1 MSQRISPSAV
11 QAASDVRVMF
21 GRVKRRLKELAEHDD
36 LTPSQ
41 SSVLSRLDK
50 DGPASA
56 SELAAV
62 ERVRP
67 QSMAAILAGLRE
79 SDLIERHPDPE
90 DGRRQ
95 VVSLTTAGRHR
106 LQGDRKVRQE
116 WLARALQDG
125 CTETERQ
132 TIIKALALLDHALDT
147 TAAPRAATSR

>member
-1 MSQRISPSAV
+1 VITGSAT
-11 QAASDVRVMF
+11 QAASEVRVVF
-21 GRVKRRLKELAEHDD
+21 GRVKRRLKELAETDD

-56 SELAAV
+56 SELAAA
-62 ERVRP
+62 ERIRP
-67 QSMAAILAGLRE
+67 QSVAAILSALRE
-79 SDLIERHPDPE
+79 TNLIQRHPDPS

-116 WLARALQDG
+116 WLAQTLQDH
-125 CTETERQ
+125 CTEAERQ
-132 TIIKALALLDHALDT
+132 TIIKALALLDNALE
-147 TAAPRAATSR
+147 AATSR

>member
-1 MSQRISPSAV
+1 VSERISASAT
-11 QAASDVRVMF
+11 QAASEVRVVF
-21 GRVKRRLKELAEHDD
+21 GRVKRRLKELAETDD

-67 QSMAAILAGLRE
+67 QSIAAILAALRE
-79 SDLIERHPDPE
+79 ADLIQRHPDPQ

-116 WLARALQDG
+116 WLARTLQDH
-125 CTETERQ
+125 CTEAERQ
-132 TIIKALALLDHALDT
+132 SIINALSLLDHAIE
-147 TAAPRAATSR
+147 AATGR

>member
-1 MSQRISPSAV
+1 VITASAT
-11 QAASDVRVMF
+11 QAASEVRVVF
-21 GRVKRRLKELAEHDD
+21 GRVKRRLKELAETDD

-56 SELAAV
+56 SELAAA
-62 ERVRP
+62 ERIRP
-67 QSMAAILAGLRE
+67 QSVAAILTALRE
-79 SDLIERHPDPE
+79 ADLIQRHPDPS

-116 WLARALQDG
+116 WLAQTLQDH
-125 CTETERQ
+125 CTEAERQ
-132 TIIKALALLDHALDT
+132 TIIKALALLDNALE
-147 TAAPRAATSR
+147 AATSR

>member
-1 MSQRISPSAV
+1 MAGVSESAV
-11 QAASDVRVMF
+11 QAASQVRVVF
-21 GRVKRRLKELAEHDD
+21 GRVKRRLKALADTDD

-50 DGPASA
+50 EGPASA
-56 SELAAV
+56 SELAAA

-79 SDLIERHPDPE
+79 AELIERNPDPE

-95 VVSLTTAGRHR
+95 VVSLTTAGRNR

-116 WLARALQDG
+116 WLAETLQEH
-125 CTETERQ
+125 CTEAERQ
-132 TIIKALALLDHALDT
+132 TIIKALALLDHAIE
-147 TAAPRAATSR
+147 AATDR

>member
-1 MSQRISPSAV
+1 MAGVSESAV
-11 QAASDVRVMF
+11 QAASQVRVVF
-21 GRVKRRLKELAEHDD
+21 GRVKRRLKALADTDD

-50 DGPASA
+50 EGPASA
-56 SELAAV
+56 SELAAA

-79 SDLIERHPDPE
+79 AELLERNPDPE

-95 VVSLTTAGRHR
+95 VVSLTTAGRNR

-116 WLARALQDG
+116 WLAETLQEH
-125 CTETERQ
+125 CTEAERQ
-132 TIIKALALLDHALDT
+132 TIIKALALLDHAIE
-147 TAAPRAATSR
+147 AATDR

>member
-1 MSQRISPSAV
+1 MGQQISASAV
-11 QAASDVRVMF
+11 RAAGEVRVVF
-21 GRVKRRLKELAEHDD
+21 GRVKRRLKELATQDD

-56 SELAAV
+56 SELAAA

-67 QSMAAILAGLRE
+67 QSMAAILAALRAA
-79 SDLIERHPDPE
+79 DLIERHPDPG

-106 LQGDRKVRQE
+106 IQGDRKVRQE
-116 WLARALQDG
+116 WLADTLEER
-125 CTETERQ
+125 CTESERQ
-132 TIIKALALLDHALDT
+132 TILKALALLDHAIE
-147 TAAPRAATSR
+147 AATTR

>member
-1 MSQRISPSAV
+1 MAGVSESAV
-11 QAASDVRVMF
+11 QAASQVRVVF
-21 GRVKRRLKELAEHDD
+21 GRVKRRLKALADTDD

-50 DGPASA
+50 EGPASA
-56 SELAAV
+56 SELAAA

-79 SDLIERHPDPE
+79 AELIERNPDPE

-95 VVSLTTAGRHR
+95 VVSLTTVGRNR

-116 WLARALQDG
+116 WLAETLQEH
-125 CTETERQ
+125 CTESERQ
-132 TIIKALALLDHALDT
+132 TIIKALALLDHAIE
-147 TAAPRAATSR
+147 AATDR

>member
-1 MSQRISPSAV
+1 MLSASAV
-11 QAASDVRVMF
+11 QAASQVRVVF
-21 GRVKRRLKELAEHDD
+21 GRVKRRLKDLADQDD

-56 SELAAV
+56 SELAAA

-67 QSMAAILAGLRE
+67 QSMAAILAALRE
-79 SDLIERHPDPE
+79 TDLIERHPDPQ

-95 VVSLTTAGRHR
+95 VVSLTTSGRHR

-116 WLARALQDG
+116 WLAQTLQDR
-125 CTETERQ
+125 CTEADRQ
-132 TIIKALALLDHALDT
+132 IILKALALLDNALESAP
-147 TAAPRAATSR
+147 AAITR

>member
-1 MSQRISPSAV
+1 
-11 QAASDVRVMF
+11 VRVVF
-21 GRVKRRLKELAEHDD
+21 GRVKRRLKALADTDD

-50 DGPASA
+50 EGPASA
-56 SELAAV
+56 SELAAA

-79 SDLIERHPDPE
+79 AELIERNPDPE

-95 VVSLTTAGRHR
+95 VVSLTTAGRNR

-116 WLARALQDG
+116 WLAETLQEH
-125 CTETERQ
+125 CTEAERQ
-132 TIIKALALLDHALDT
+132 TIIKALALLDHAIE
-147 TAAPRAATSR
+147 AATDR

>member
-1 MSQRISPSAV
+1 MEISASAMR
-11 QAASDVRVMF
+11 AASEVRVVF
-21 GRVKRRLKELAEHDD
+21 GRVKRQLKALADTDD

-56 SELAAV
+56 SVLAGA

-67 QSMAAILAGLRE
+67 QSMAAIIAALRAA
-79 SDLIERHPDPE
+79 DLIERHPDPE

-95 VVSLTTAGRHR
+95 VVSLTSKGRRR

-116 WLARALQDG
+116 WLAQTLQDH
-125 CTETERQ
+125 CTEAERQ
-132 TIIKALALLDHALDT
+132 TIIRALALLDHAVE
-147 TAAPRAATSR
+147 AAGR

>member
-1 MSQRISPSAV
+1 MNLQWRVTEKISASAV
-11 QAASDVRVMF
+11 QAASEVRVVF
-21 GRVKRRLKELAEHDD
+21 RRVKRRLTELADQDD

-56 SELAAV
+56 SELAAA

-67 QSMAAILAGLRE
+67 QSMAAILAGLRDV
-79 SDLIERHPDPE
+79 DLIQRHPDPE

-106 LQGDRKVRQE
+106 IHGDRKVRQE
-116 WLARALQDG
+116 WLAQALQDR
-125 CTETERQ
+125 CSEAERQ
-132 TIIKALALLDHALDT
+132 TILKALALLDNAIE
-147 TAAPRAATSR
+147 AASQ

>member
-1 MSQRISPSAV
+1 MSEKVSASAS
-11 QAASDVRVMF
+11 QAASEVRVVF
-21 GRVKRRLKELAEHDD
+21 GRVKRRLKELAETDD

-56 SELAAV
+56 SALAAA
-62 ERVRP
+62 ERIRP
-67 QSMAAILAGLRE
+67 QSIAAILAALRE
-79 SDLIERHPDPE
+79 ADLVQRHPDPE

-116 WLARALQDG
+116 WLARTLQDQ
-125 CTETERQ
+125 CTEDERQ
-132 TIIKALALLDHALDT
+132 TIIKALSLLDHAIE
-147 TAAPRAATSR
+147 AATGR

>member
-1 MSQRISPSAV
+1 MISASAT
-11 QAASDVRVMF
+11 QAASEVRVVF
-21 GRVKRRLKELAEHDD
+21 GRVKRRLKELAESDD

-56 SELAAV
+56 SELAAA
-62 ERVRP
+62 ERIRP
-67 QSMAAILAGLRE
+67 QSVAAILTALRDA
-79 SDLIERHPDPE
+79 DLIQRHPDPS

-116 WLARALQDG
+116 WLAQTLQDR
-125 CTETERQ
+125 CTEAERQ
-132 TIIKALALLDHALDT
+132 TIIKALGLLDHAIE
-147 TAAPRAATSR
+147 AATER